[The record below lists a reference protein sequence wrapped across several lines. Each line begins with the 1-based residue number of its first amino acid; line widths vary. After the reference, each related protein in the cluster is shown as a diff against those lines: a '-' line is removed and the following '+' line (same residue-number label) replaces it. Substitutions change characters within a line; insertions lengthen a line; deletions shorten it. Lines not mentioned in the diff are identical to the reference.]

1 MSKMKI
7 FIWKEQVCFAPEKF
21 MAANFAFCK
30 LKIIKL
36 FHPSLLDKL
45 HYWHVA
51 ENRNWLTAN
60 VSGVFTGLV
69 EYFKRKMI

>member
-21 MAANFAFCK
+21 MTANFAFCK

-36 FHPSLLDKL
+36 FHSSLLEKL

-51 ENRNWLTAN
+51 EN